1 MPVTAK
7 LSKEFYDALGESV
20 ANELV
25 DWFNQVDAT
34 YRLDLR
40 ELNDRNFQRFDA
52 KMGERMA
59 QSEARLER
67 RMAELLVRLEAK
79 FDAKLEKGLT
89 GLRDSLRAEIGGLL
103 AEMGGQMGALRAEMS
118 ALGTEMNA
126 LCTEMNAM
134 RTGFVTKAQFAD
146 FRTEVSDKFAD
157 LLKWMVVL
165 WTGTVLAVITTGILT

>member
-7 LSKEFYDALGESV
+7 LSKEFYDALGEGV

-52 KMGERMA
+52 KMGERLA
-59 QSEARLER
+59 QSEARMER
-67 RMAELLVRLEAK
+67 RMAELLIRLESK
-79 FDAKLEKGLT
+79 LDAKLEKGLND
-89 GLRDSLRAEIGGLL
+89 LRDSLRVE
-103 AEMGGQMGALRAEMS
+103 MGALR
-118 ALGTEMNA
+118 
-126 LCTEMNAM
+126 TEMNAM
-134 RTGFVTKAQFAD
+134 RTGFVTKEQFAD
-146 FRTEVSDKFAD
+146 FRTEVSDKFTD

-165 WTGTVLAVITTGILT
+165 WTGTILAVITTGILT

>member
-7 LSKEFYDALGESV
+7 LSKEFYDALGEGV

-52 KMGERMA
+52 RMGERMA
-59 QSEARLER
+59 QSEARMER
-67 RMAELLVRLEAK
+67 RMAELLARLEAK
-79 FDAKLEKGLT
+79 FDAKLEKGLND
-89 GLRDSLRAEIGGLL
+89 LRDSLRAE
-103 AEMGGQMGALRAEMS
+103 MVALR
-118 ALGTEMNA
+118 
-126 LCTEMNAM
+126 TEMNAM
-134 RTGFVTKAQFAD
+134 RTDFVTKEQFAD
-146 FRTEVSDKFAD
+146 FRSEVSDKFTD

>member
-7 LSKEFYDALGESV
+7 LSKEFYDALGEGV

-52 KMGERMA
+52 RMGERMA
-59 QSEARLER
+59 KSEARMER
-67 RMAELLVRLEAK
+67 RMVELLIRLEAK
-79 FDAKLEKGLT
+79 FDAKLEKGLND
-89 GLRDSLRAEIGGLL
+89 LRDSLRAE
-103 AEMGGQMGALRAEMS
+103 MHALRAEMD
-118 ALGTEMNA
+118 ALR
-126 LCTEMNAM
+126 TEMNAM
-134 RTGFVTKAQFAD
+134 RTDFVTKEQFAD
-146 FRTEVSDKFAD
+146 FRAEVSDKFTD

>member
-7 LSKEFYDALGESV
+7 LSKQFYDALGEGV

-52 KMGERMA
+52 KMGERLA
-59 QSEARLER
+59 QSEARMER
-67 RMAELLVRLEAK
+67 RMAELLARLEAK

-89 GLRDSLRAEIGGLL
+89 GLRDSLRAEMD
-103 AEMGGQMGALRAEMS
+103 AMR
-118 ALGTEMNA
+118 
-126 LCTEMNAM
+126 TEMNAM
-134 RTGFVTKAQFAD
+134 GTGFVTKEQFAD
-146 FRTEVSDKFAD
+146 FRTEVSDKFTD
-157 LLKWMVVL
+157 VLKWMVVL
-165 WTGTVLAVITTGILT
+165 WTGTILAVITTGILT

>member
-1 MPVTAK
+1 MTAK
-7 LSKEFYDALGESV
+7 LSKEFYDALGEGV

-59 QSEARLER
+59 QSEARMER
-67 RMAELLVRLEAK
+67 RIGELLARLEARL
-79 FDAKLEKGLT
+79 DAKLEKGLND
-89 GLRDSLRAEIGGLL
+89 LRDSLRAEMGVLRT
-103 AEMGGQMGALRAEMS
+103 EMLTGMNALR
-118 ALGTEMNA
+118 TEMNT
-126 LCTEMNAM
+126 LRTEMKAM
-134 RTGFVTKAQFAD
+134 QTGFVTKEQFAD
-146 FRTEVSDKFAD
+146 FRSEVSDKFTD

>member
-7 LSKEFYDALGESV
+7 LSKEFYDALGEGV

-59 QSEARLER
+59 QSEARMER
-67 RMAELLVRLEAK
+67 RMVELLIRLEAK
-79 FDAKLEKGLT
+79 FDAKLEKGLND
-89 GLRDSLRAEIGGLL
+89 LRDSLRAEMGVLS
-103 AEMGGQMGALRAEMS
+103 AEMAALRAEMRADS
-118 ALGTEMNA
+118 
-126 LCTEMNAM
+126 
-134 RTGFVTKAQFAD
+134 VTKEQFAD
-146 FRTEVSDKFAD
+146 FRAEVSDKFTD

>member
-7 LSKEFYDALGESV
+7 LSKQFYDALGEGV

-40 ELNDRNFQRFDA
+40 ELNERNFQRFDA

-59 QSEARLER
+59 QSEARMER

-79 FDAKLEKGLT
+79 FDAKLEKGLND
-89 GLRDSLRAEIGGLL
+89 LRDSLRAE
-103 AEMGGQMGALRAEMS
+103 MHALRAEMD
-118 ALGTEMNA
+118 ALR
-126 LCTEMNAM
+126 TEMNAM
-134 RTGFVTKAQFAD
+134 RTDFVTKEQFAD
-146 FRTEVSDKFAD
+146 FRAEVSDKFTD

>member
-7 LSKEFYDALGESV
+7 LSKEFYDALGEGV

-59 QSEARLER
+59 QSEARIER

-79 FDAKLEKGLT
+79 FDAKLEKGLND
-89 GLRDSLRAEIGGLL
+89 LRDSLRAE
-103 AEMGGQMGALRAEMS
+103 MGALRAEMA
-118 ALGTEMNA
+118 ALRTEMRA
-126 LCTEMNAM
+126 
-134 RTGFVTKAQFAD
+134 GFVTKEEFVA
-146 FRTEVSDKFAD
+146 FRAEVSDKFTD